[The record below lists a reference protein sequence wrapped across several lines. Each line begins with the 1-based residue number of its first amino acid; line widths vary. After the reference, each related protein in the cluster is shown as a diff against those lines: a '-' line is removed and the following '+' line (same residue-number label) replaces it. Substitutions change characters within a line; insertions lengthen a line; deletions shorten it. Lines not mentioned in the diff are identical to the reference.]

1 MGVELGL
8 EVNPEELAAFILLGG
23 EDVRDEMIP
32 VEEPSTP
39 ENVQDFKD
47 RGDVGLLDPRG
58 GRAVGVE
65 DRRGRGGQFQLLIR
79 KRKDGRG
86 ELASSSGRRIHHQR
100 EMVVVRVQ
108 EGMFLL
114 SLPPS
119 LGYKDFKMS
128 DVLINLIILLLL

>member
-1 MGVELGL
+1 MSVELGL
-8 EVNPEELAAFILLGG
+8 KINPEEFVAVVLLGG
-23 EDVRDEMIP
+23 EDVRDEVIP
-32 VEEPSTP
+32 IEEPPTP

-86 ELASSSGRRIHHQR
+86 ELASSSGRGSHHQR

-108 EGMFLL
+108 EGCSSVF
-114 SLPPS
+114 PS
-119 LGYKDFKMS
+119 CAP
-128 DVLINLIILLLL
+128 